1 MAAAW
6 SIDQIEKD
14 VGAMM
19 EELLVKTLPPP
30 EEKKPGAEGKG
41 GEKHKDSDKG
51 KK

>member
-1 MAAAW
+1 MLVLDTYTPAAW

-19 EELLVKTLPPP
+19 EELLTKTLPPP
-30 EEKKPGAEGKG
+30 EEKEKKADKAEA
-41 GEKHKDSDKG
+41 